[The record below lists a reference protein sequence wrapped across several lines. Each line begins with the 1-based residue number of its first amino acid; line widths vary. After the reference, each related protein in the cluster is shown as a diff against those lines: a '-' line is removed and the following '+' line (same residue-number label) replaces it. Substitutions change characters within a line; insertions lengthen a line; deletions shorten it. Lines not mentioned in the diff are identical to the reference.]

1 MGWQG
6 NEFIIALLVGLML
19 IAVGV
24 VIFNSQI
31 GFSPYGSSYTMNQY
45 RDYQI
50 GYDII
55 SSDSGRSIL
64 IGNMQYVNVKTT
76 DLGTFDISTT
86 SDRIIV
92 NKVLFNGVLFGDN
105 SIVINGYIRDIQLNI
120 KNTNG
125 YGNLIVTTSAEGK
138 KTVVVDKKLGI
149 GKYQIPIET
158 DGVLEIK
165 DSSSAWRIWAPTIY
179 DVTVDTNVLY
189 AKTFRKN
196 FTLEANVSRAD
207 LHLFFTNA
215 QGKIRVRVNDRI
227 VLEREVAQEELIS
240 FDRSELFDNNNVV
253 IDAWDGS
260 SFTGRAIVEKHILNE
275 AVGRVELGF
284 YLNETDYNWVVR
296 KPGKITFDIVRIDKP
311 GQFVL
316 KIRNSNGNVVLTRTL
331 DTSQQSYEEYYTASH
346 VKPGNNTVIIEAV
359 DGSLFWIRDLK
370 VWVLDP

>member
-1 MGWQG
+1 MGFQG
-6 NEFIIALLVGLML
+6 NEFVIALLIGLML

-24 VIFNSQI
+24 LIFNSQI
-31 GFSPYGSSYTMNQY
+31 GFTPYGSSYAVNNY
-45 RDYQI
+45 RSYGI

-64 IGNMQYVNVKTT
+64 IGNMQYETIKTS
-76 DLGTFDISTT
+76 DLGTFEVSTT
-86 SDRIIV
+86 SDKIIV

-105 SIVINGYIRDIQLNI
+105 SIVINGYVRDIDLEV

-125 YGNLIVTTSAEGK
+125 YGNLLVTSSSEGK
-138 KTVVVDKKLGI
+138 RNVIVDKKLGI
-149 GKYQIPIET
+149 GRYNIPVEK

-179 DVTVDTNVLY
+179 DVKVDTNVLY
-189 AKTFRKN
+189 TKTFTRN
-196 FTLEANVSRAD
+196 FSLEANISRVD

-227 VLEREVAQEELIS
+227 VLERQVAAEEVVS

-260 SFTGRAIVEKHILNE
+260 SFSGRVVVEKHVANE
-275 AVGRVELGF
+275 AVGRAELDF
-284 YLNETDYNWVVR
+284 HLNETEYNWVVR
-296 KPGKITFDIVRIDKP
+296 KPGKITFDIVRIDRP
-311 GQFVL
+311 GQFIL
-316 KIRNSNGNVVLTRTL
+316 KIKNSDGNVVLTRTL
-331 DTSQQSYEEYYTASH
+331 ETSQQSYEEYYTSSH
-346 VKPGNNTVIIEAV
+346 VKPGNNTVVIEAI